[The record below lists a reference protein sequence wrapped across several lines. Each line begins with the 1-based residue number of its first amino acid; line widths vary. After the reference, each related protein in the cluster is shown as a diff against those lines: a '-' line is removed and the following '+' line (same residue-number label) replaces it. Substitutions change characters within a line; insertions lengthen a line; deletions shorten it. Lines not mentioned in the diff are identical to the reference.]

1 MNLGLRKMQISRAA
15 VPPKRMRP
23 IQLRSRPDAPAPAGS
38 PVRPATMLSMPT
50 PLEPFTSTVSPASS
64 SPWSSSPAARESSTL
79 SERPGKLAAIARASG
94 PTLMSRSTPRSP
106 A

>member
-23 IQLRSRPDAPAPAGS
+23 IQLRSGPDATAPGGS
-38 PVRPATMLSMPT
+38 AVSAATMLSMPT
-50 PLEPFTSTVSPASS
+50 PREPFTSTVSPSASS
-64 SPWSSSPAARESSTL
+64 PGSTSPAARESSTL
-79 SERPGKLAAIARASG
+79 TERPGKLAAIARASG
-94 PTLMSRSTPRSP
+94 PTVRRRSTPRSP